1 MLYVLIVT
9 GFIISILLS
18 ALIIPRILVV
28 AFRKR
33 LFDIP
38 NERKIHEGAIP
49 RLGGLSF
56 VPTIFFSLAFLVG
69 VRYMWGYTFPLE
81 IVHFLVPEFCLLV
94 CGLTLL
100 YLAGIKD
107 DLIGL
112 RYRTKFL
119 IQILA
124 ASLFPLSGLWL
135 NHLYG
140 LFGVQELSAWIG
152 IPLTIL
158 VVVFITN
165 AINLIDGIDGL
176 ASGLSS
182 VALVLLGS
190 LFLYNHAWLYAALA
204 FSVLGVL
211 LPFFYYNVFG
221 QVKHGKKIFMG
232 DTGSQTL
239 GYILSFLSI
248 RYASYNPDIMP
259 YQNGAIVIAFSALIV
274 PVFDVFRVMLVRAR
288 NHRHLFSADR
298 NHIHHKF
305 LAMGFRPREAM
316 LSILFIACLFCC
328 LNILL
333 ITYIDNTLMLLLD
346 IGIWTG
352 INIWFDWIRNKKF
365 LFSRSNQG
373 KL

>member
-1 MLYVLIVT
+1 MIYLLIII
-9 GFIISILLS
+9 GFIVSIFLS
-18 ALIIPRILVV
+18 GIIIPRILVV

-33 LFDIP
+33 LFDMP
-38 NERKIHEGAIP
+38 DERKIHTGAVP
-49 RLGGLSF
+49 RLGGISF
-56 VPTIFFSLAFLVG
+56 VPTIFFSLAFVVSL
-69 VRYMWGYTFPLE
+69 RYTWGYIIPTE
-81 IVHFLVPEFCLLV
+81 AVRFLVPEFCLLV

-107 DLIGL
+107 DLVGL

-119 IQILA
+119 VQILA
-124 ASLFPLSGLWL
+124 ASLLPLAGLYI
-135 NHLYG
+135 NDLYG
-140 LFGVQELSAWIG
+140 LFGVQTLSPWLG
-152 IPLTIL
+152 IPFTIL
-158 VVVFITN
+158 IVVFITN

-190 LFLYNHAWLYAALA
+190 LFLYERVWLYATLA
-204 FSVLGVL
+204 FSTVGVL

-221 QVKHGKKIFMG
+221 QQEHGKKIFMG

-239 GYILSFLSI
+239 GYILSFLAI

-259 YQNGAIVIAFSALIV
+259 YQNGAIVIAFSTLIV

-305 LAMGFRPREAM
+305 LAMGLKPREAM
-316 LSILFIACLFCC
+316 VYIISIACLFSC

-333 ITYIDNTLMLLLD
+333 IPYVDNTLMLLLD
-346 IGIWTG
+346 VGVWIGI
-352 INIWFDWIRNKKF
+352 NLWFDRVRDKKVGF
-365 LFSRSNQG
+365 VESDHP